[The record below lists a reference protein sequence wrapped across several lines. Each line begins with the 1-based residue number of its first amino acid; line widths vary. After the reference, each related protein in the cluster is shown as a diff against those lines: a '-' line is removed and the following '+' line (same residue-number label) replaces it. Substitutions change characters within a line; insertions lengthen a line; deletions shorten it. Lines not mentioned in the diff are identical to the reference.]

1 MRCTIAG
8 DLPREPGLG
17 FAVAEYVEIFY
28 NRQRL
33 HSHLG
38 YRSPAEALAEELSK
52 IFDTAQWDNAYAWG
66 IALPGSRL

>member
-1 MRCTIAG
+1 
-8 DLPREPGLG
+8 
-17 FAVAEYVEIFY
+17 
-28 NRQRL
+28 L